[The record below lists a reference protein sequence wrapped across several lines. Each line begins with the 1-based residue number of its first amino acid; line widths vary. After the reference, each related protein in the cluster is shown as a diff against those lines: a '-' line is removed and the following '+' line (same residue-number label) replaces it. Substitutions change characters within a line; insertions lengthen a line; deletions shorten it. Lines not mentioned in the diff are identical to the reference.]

1 MKKVEL
7 VNTLKAMENNQEV
20 YLSGGQWAF
29 AVVKKNNEITVTP
42 DFEDK
47 VTLDTESFTYQQI
60 VEKIEEFIYDYEEE
74 GLDFY
79 DLETDINKIG

>member
-1 MKKVEL
+1 MEKVEL

-29 AVVKKNNEITVTP
+29 VVFKKNDEITVTP
-42 DFEDK
+42 NYEDK
-47 VTLDTESFTYQQI
+47 ATLDTKSFTYQQI

-79 DLETDINKIG
+79 DLETDIDKIG